1 MTGWRLSKRACGD
14 LAGIWRYTYT
24 QWGLE
29 QADRYTGEIYKA
41 FGKLAAKPSL
51 GRPVA
56 KMPKEIRKYR
66 CGSHLIFHRRRREEV
81 YIVRIL
87 HESMDHKRHLR

>member
-1 MTGWRLSKRACGD
+1 MSGWKLSQRARGD
-14 LAGIWRYTYT
+14 LGEIWRYSYAR
-24 QWGLE
+24 WGLE
-29 QADRYTGEIYKA
+29 QADRYVSEIYKA

-56 KMPKEIRKYR
+56 RMPKEIRKYR
-66 CGSHLIFHRRRREEV
+66 CGSHLVFHRKRRKEV
-81 YIVRIL
+81 YIVRVL